1 MMQLSFIIPA
11 YNASSTIVRALDSI
25 YNLPM
30 KEEEFEVIVIDDCS
44 TDDTLAILQNY
55 ASKQPN
61 LHVLHQEQNH
71 RQGAARNRGLRE
83 AKGQYVMFVD
93 ADDMVEEGVPQ
104 AVRQIETL
112 QVDVLFCNY
121 LWMYSQTDIERRKMS
136 LQDGYV
142 TSGRDFCEL
151 YFDTITNSCP
161 ISYIWR
167 KDYLL
172 EKGVF
177 FLEDRRM
184 EDFDWIERNVY
195 QAKRIGYSE
204 ALIYR
209 VMTFENLNSTTH
221 TVSPETSADWAHVG
235 YRRMLFCDEIRKEAP
250 RFAEKIEFQSRC
262 FVANIMK
269 VRNFTKFSPRGIIQL
284 KRRVGQNAFDYLL
297 AKGGWS
303 IQTQLCMRYIEAF
316 VLLNCAMYPVAL
328 YGRSMVQLI
337 RKIKHQ

>member
-1 MMQLSFIIPA
+1 MKLSFIIPA
-11 YNASSTIVRALDSI
+11 YNASSTVVRTLDSI

-30 KEEEFEVIVIDDCS
+30 KEDEFDVIVVDDCS
-44 TDDTLAILQNY
+44 TDNTLSMLQDY
-55 ASKQPN
+55 ALERKN
-61 LHVLHQEQNH
+61 MRVLHQEQNH

-93 ADDMVEEGVPQ
+93 ADDVVENGVPKALQ
-104 AVRQIETL
+104 QIEQMKL
-112 QVDVLFCNY
+112 DVLFCNY
-121 LWMYSQTDIERRKMS
+121 LWMYSKTNIEQRKMP
-136 LQDGYV
+136 LEEGFV
-142 TSGRDFCEL
+142 TSGKEFCEL

-161 ISYIWR
+161 ISYLWR
-167 KDYLL
+167 RNYLL
-172 EKGVF
+172 QQGVP

-195 QAKRIGYSE
+195 KAAKIGYSE
-204 ALIYR
+204 AIIYR

-235 YRRMLFCDEIRKEAP
+235 YRRMIFCDEIRQESP

-269 VRNFTKFSPRGIIQL
+269 VRNFTKFSPNGIVQL
-284 KRRVGQNAFDYLL
+284 KRRMGNEAFRYLL

-303 IQTQLCMRYIEAF
+303 LQTRLCMKYIDAF
-316 VLLNCAMYPVAL
+316 VVLNCLMYPMAWL
-328 YGRSMVQLI
+328 GRLI
-337 RKIKHQ
+337 IRAVRGK